1 MHAQLFA
8 ATMRELELDD
18 SYGAYLD
25 HVPASTLAPVN
36 LMSMTGLRR
45 TLLGAAVGHMVM
57 IEVTSSPGSRRMSS
71 AFSRLDAGDAGRLFY
86 DEHVEADAVHEQVL
100 RAGLQDLLERRP
112 EVAPDVVFGLRA
124 SLMLEDR
131 FSDEA
136 VDAWEAGRSSLRRP
150 LR

>member
-1 MHAQLFA
+1 
-8 ATMRELELDD
+8 
-18 SYGAYLD
+18 
-25 HVPASTLAPVN
+25 
-36 LMSMTGLRR
+36 
-45 TLLGAAVGHMVM
+45 
-57 IEVTSSPGSRRMSS
+57 MSS